1 MKVFGCYLKDALS
14 KKFSFDSDAFVSR
27 KKKHVHIAFKISIS
41 EYESF
46 DRLVDFISNEW
57 EKRKIFF
64 EDYKMI
70 YSRLISSL
78 KWKFD
83 CLFWEES
90 KKWKTTPYKKMCNKT
105 VDVIYE
111 TFTRKYCFV
120 KISQSKKGHVYLIVR
135 KKRGRLLGEEKNALH
150 KKIFDISQ
158 SIFNWYDEKYEFLGR
173 KYFFNPK
180 LLKDC
185 SGYYFHYFLVSCDK
199 YVNEYYWWNL
209 LLSLHVWCLF

>member
-14 KKFSFDSDAFVSR
+14 KKFSFDCDAFVSR

-83 CLFWEES
+83 YVFFERKAKNEKQHPT
-90 KKWKTTPYKKMCNKT
+90 KKCVT
-105 VDVIYE
+105 
-111 TFTRKYCFV
+111 
-120 KISQSKKGHVYLIVR
+120 
-135 KKRGRLLGEEKNALH
+135 
-150 KKIFDISQ
+150 
-158 SIFNWYDEKYEFLGR
+158 
-173 KYFFNPK
+173 K
-180 LLKDC
+180 L
-185 SGYYFHYFLVSCDK
+185 
-199 YVNEYYWWNL
+199 
-209 LLSLHVWCLF
+209 